1 MGISRGAALW
11 AIGSALTLLPPA
23 PGQLASQGPE
33 RGALPAGDYA
43 PGFRLVE
50 THDRGRTL
58 IPSTDFAGHRAEGV
72 SGVPMQL
79 GIWYPTARKTSAAPM
94 TYLEMALATAHRER
108 FGPLTAEDSA
118 ATIREVGQMARNAGG
133 DTTAPESRPAATLAR
148 RTASVRNA
156 PLAPGTFPVVV
167 IATGGWLG
175 ATTVL
180 AEYLVSHGWIVVA
193 TAGQTAT
200 SSAAQVTEPVLAIDA
215 GLNAIE
221 FALAFAST
229 LPGAD
234 PTRLAL
240 IGFNFDSFSVLEFQA
255 RYMRALVVVTING
268 WETID
273 DRAEVLRTSP
283 WYAPARLRVPLLNVH
298 WDEAGSGSQN
308 TTFLEGLQYAERRSL
323 VISGLNHFGLIG
335 NPLAYPFSSAS
346 QRTGYQ
352 YLMRAVHST
361 LSSGIGAGQDGFF
374 AQSPVESGYPA
385 DVVKDQWYRAALP
398 PVPTRQEFFE
408 IIGNRRDLAAA
419 TRLFRQA
426 RERDSTVQL
435 FTEGDM
441 NLAAFRFQQAS
452 RLEDAVAVHRLTLE
466 AYPTSHLAHNGLGNV
481 LLASGDTAAAVG
493 EFEVALVLLEA
504 NGRLSAAAKEEQ
516 ARVWRAKIGRLRRG
530 GT

>member
-1 MGISRGAALW
+1 MGISRIGALG
-11 AIGSALTLLPPA
+11 AIGLALTLLPAA
-23 PGQLASQGPE
+23 PLQLASQGPE
-33 RGALPAGDYA
+33 RGHLPAGDYA

-50 THDRGRTL
+50 RHDQGRTL
-58 IPSTDFAGHRAEGV
+58 TPATDFAGHRAEGV

-79 GIWYPTARKTSAAPM
+79 GIWYPTARKTSARPM

-118 ATIREVGQMARNAGG
+118 ATIREVGQMARNAGA
-133 DTTAPESRPAATLAR
+133 DTTGPESRPAVTLTR

-156 PLAPGTFPVVV
+156 SPAPGTFPVVV
-167 IATGGWLG
+167 IGTGGWLG

-180 AEYLVSHGWIVVA
+180 AEYLASHGWIVVA

-200 SSAAQVTEPVLAIDA
+200 SSAAQVTEPAVAIDA

-221 FALAFAST
+221 FALAYAST
-229 LPGAD
+229 LPNAD
-234 PTRLAL
+234 PARLAL
-240 IGFNFDSFSVLEFQA
+240 IGFNFDSFSALEFQA

-298 WDEAGSGSQN
+298 WDEAGSGPQN
-308 TTFLEGLQYAERRSL
+308 TTFLEGLRYAERRSL

-335 NPLAYPFSSAS
+335 NPLAYPFSSAR
-346 QRTGYQ
+346 QGTGYQ
-352 YLMRAVHST
+352 YLMRAVHSALT
-361 LSSGIGAGQDGFF
+361 SGIGAGEDGFF
-374 AQSPVESGYPA
+374 SRSPAESGYPA
-385 DVVKDQWYRAALP
+385 DIISDQWYRSALP

-408 IIGNRRDLAAA
+408 IIGNRQDLGTA

-466 AYPTSHLAHNGLGNV
+466 GYPTSHLAHNGLGNV
-481 LLASGDTAAAVG
+481 LLARGDTAGAVG
-493 EFEVALVLLEA
+493 EFETAVELLEA
-504 NGRLSAAAKEEQ
+504 NATVPVARKEEQ
-516 ARVWRAKIGRLRRG
+516 ARVWRQKIGRLKPG